1 MFDIFKAE
9 FRRFFSWSLL
19 YAAGLLLVLLF
30 FTRVVDMAQQP
41 DEVYF
46 VIGAVQALAGLL
58 LGLFQMGG
66 YRRPNAWLNLLH
78 QPLAH
83 WRIALALLAA
93 GAALLAIAVLLPL
106 LATAAWQELMT
117 PRVLDLRHVGLC
129 VAGFGIAL
137 IGYLTGAGA
146 MLVPRRTAV
155 APLVFLALL
164 PAAYATG
171 MAFLALQG
179 LVIAWLLAL
188 TLAAFKPD
196 LGSAPRGAAGVLLAA
211 PLQAA
216 MWLALVMAGFGFE
229 LLWIAQ
235 GSHPNNLPS
244 APAGSAKQADN
255 AEGSDLIV
263 WGLQSSAAAE
273 APLWREQAAISDILT
288 LGVGI
293 PVTPVWHELGN
304 RAPMEFDDDERR
316 IRWVFSHDLGRFV
329 GYRLSDK
336 QAIGELGVD
345 GQARF
350 PSPPLPGPGGLL
362 VGRHT
367 LHAFDGETQRVLP
380 RLSLPEGEVIAGVQ
394 LEGERLAVL
403 SDRALYLY
411 DARPLSL
418 DSAPLTTRQRVPLPG
433 ASGNLTRVDVME
445 LLEGHLVSFT
455 MTRGRHNG
463 QGHSFQQLVRVDPQ
477 GGLELV
483 ARREL
488 ASGYGPVFTGR
499 TWWMSPVI
507 DQGLGALR
515 HLFAPYQPGHAQA
528 PPPRPSVVRWLAG
541 VLMGMSLLVAVWHVR
556 RTALGMPG
564 RIAWCVACALVGV
577 PALMAL
583 WLAVPARE
591 SMQASAAAAPAPA

>member
-9 FRRFFSWSLL
+9 FRRFLSWSVV

-30 FTRVVDMAQQP
+30 FTRVVDLAQQP

-46 VIGAVQALAGLL
+46 VIAAVQALTGLL

-78 QPLAH
+78 RPLAH
-83 WRIALALLAA
+83 WRIALALLSA
-93 GAALLAIAVLLPL
+93 GTALLAIAVLLPL
-106 LATAAWQELMT
+106 LATAGWQELMT

-129 VAGFGIAL
+129 VAGFGIAV
-137 IGYLTGAGA
+137 IGYLTGAAA

-171 MAFLALQG
+171 VGFLALQL
-179 LVIAWLLAL
+179 LVIAWLLVL

-196 LGSAPRGAAGVLLAA
+196 LGSAPRGAAAVLLAA
-211 PLQAA
+211 PLQVV
-216 MWLALVMAGFGFE
+216 MWLLLVMAGFGFE
-229 LLWIAQ
+229 MLWIAK
-235 GSHPNNLPS
+235 GTHPNNLAS
-244 APAGSAKQADN
+244 APVGSAKQADN
-255 AEGSDLIV
+255 ADGSDLIV
-263 WGLQSSAAAE
+263 WGLEPSSAAD

-288 LGVGI
+288 VGVGI
-293 PVTPVWHELGN
+293 PVNPMWNELGN

-329 GYRLSDK
+329 GYRLADK
-336 QAIGELGVD
+336 EAIGELGVD
-345 GQARF
+345 GDARF
-350 PSPPLPGPGGLL
+350 PSPPLPGPRGLL
-362 VGRHT
+362 IGRHT
-367 LHAFDGETQRVLP
+367 LHEFDRETQRVLP
-380 RLSLPEGEVIAGVQ
+380 RLSLPDGEVFAGIE
-394 LEGERLAVL
+394 LLGERLAVL

-418 DSAPLTTRQRVPLPG
+418 DSTPLTTRQRVPLPG
-433 ASGNLTRVDVME
+433 APGNLTRVDVME
-445 LLEGHLVSFT
+445 LLDGHLVSFA

-463 QGHSFQQLVRVDPQ
+463 QGHSFQQIVRVDSK
-477 GGLELV
+477 GGLEIV

-488 ASGYGPVFTGR
+488 STGYGPIFTGQ

-515 HLFAPYQPGHAQA
+515 HLFAPYQPGQVQS
-528 PPPRPSVVRWLAG
+528 PPPRPSIVLWVAG
-541 VLMGMSLLVAVWHVR
+541 VLMALSLLGALLHVR
-556 RTALGMPG
+556 RTALGVSA
-564 RIAWCVACALVGV
+564 RIAWCVSCATVGV
-577 PALMAL
+577 PALLTL
-583 WLAVPARE
+583 WLAVPPRE
-591 SMQASAAAAPAPA
+591 AMEPSPSAAPALA